1 MVDDSGDGEDIGILF
16 EVLVAHERVGALLR
30 LILQPLGLTP
40 SEYAVTSLL
49 ITAGP
54 RTHGAIGERLGITRS
69 TLSGLLASL
78 ERKELVERRPVEDG
92 RSALIRM
99 TATGRRLH
107 RRAER
112 AVSRHWIARQD
123 PNSIKETRRR
133 LTWLIGR
140 LEEAADAARS

>member
-1 MVDDSGDGEDIGILF
+1 MVEDPGDEVAIGILF
-16 EVLVAHERVGALLR
+16 DVLVAHERVGALLR
-30 LILQPLGLTP
+30 VILQPLGLTP

-54 RTHGAIGERLGITRS
+54 RTHGAIGRRLGITRS

-78 ERKELVERRPVEDG
+78 ERKDLIERRPVEDG
-92 RSALIRM
+92 RSALITM

-112 AVSRHWIARQD
+112 AVARHWTERQD
-123 PNSIKETRRR
+123 PKSIKETQRR

-140 LEEAADAARS
+140 LEEAADQAC

>member
-1 MVDDSGDGEDIGILF
+1 MVDDPGDEVAIGILF
-16 EVLVAHERVGALLR
+16 DVLVAHERVGALLR
-30 LILQPLGLTP
+30 IVLQPLGLTP

-54 RTHGAIGERLGITRS
+54 RTHGAIGQRLGITRS

-78 ERKELVERRPVEDG
+78 ERKQLIERRPVEDG
-92 RSALIRM
+92 RSALIM
-99 TATGRRLH
+99 ISAAGRRLH

-112 AVSRHWIARQD
+112 AVQRHWTERQD
-123 PNSIKETRRR
+123 TKSIKETQRR

-140 LEEAADAARS
+140 LEEAADEAR